1 MQRNRTQWLFVAA
14 ILAAVCAVSG
24 CNKLRARDK
33 LNRGVEAYKNGQ
45 YDIAI
50 EDFKQASDFDPGLTD
65 AKLFLATA
73 YSNQYIDGAPSPEN
87 LRNGTEA
94 IRVFKEILTNDPNNV
109 GAIDG
114 VASMTFRL
122 GGNPY
127 DKAKL
132 EDAKTYYQK
141 HIALKPA
148 DAEPYYSVGVI
159 DWSIPY
165 HVNGAMREDYNKTAK
180 KQLKVT
186 DPLPANL
193 RDEFTKECGAYVDD
207 GIMSLKKAMELKPDY
222 DDAMAYL
229 NLIYRQKADMETSED
244 ARNADLKM
252 ADDLVDRVRAIKQK
266 RAETPQTTS

>member
-1 MQRNRTQWLFVAA
+1 MQRNRTQWFFVAA
-14 ILAAVCAVSG
+14 VLAAACAVSG

-33 LNRGVEAYKNGQ
+33 LNKGVEAYKAGQ
-45 YDIAI
+45 YDAAI
-50 EDFKQASDFDPGLTD
+50 EDFKQASEYDPGLTD
-65 AKLFLATA
+65 AKLYLATA

-94 IRVFKEILTNDPNNV
+94 IRVYKEILAKDPNNI

-127 DKAKL
+127 NRNTL

-148 DAEPYYSVGVI
+148 DAEPYYSIGVI

-165 HVNGAMREDYNKTAK
+165 HVNGTMRVDYNKTAK
-180 KQLKVT
+180 KQLKIT
-186 DPLPANL
+186 DPLPPKL
-193 RDEFTKECGAYVDD
+193 RDQFTQECGTTVDD
-207 GIMSLKKAMELKPDY
+207 GIAALKKAIELKPDY

-229 NLIYRQKADMETSED
+229 NLIYRQKADMETSVD

-252 ADDLVDRVRAIKQK
+252 ADDLVDKVRAIKQK
-266 RAETPQTTS
+266 RAANPQTTS